1 MNIWILLGF
10 FGFVMAAIT
19 LAGYF
24 LSSKGTAASGEFGSG
39 VTSAAPA
46 VSGPTLSSGRAA
58 FVEVFQSIG
67 EAFPGAKRA
76 TNPYRKKLSLAGFR
90 WPSALPVYYG
100 IKCASAV
107 FFAGLSGV
115 GGLTYSDDAAMIPI
129 AMLCGGALG
138 WMIPDRVLGS
148 RIRARAARIRTGLP
162 AALDLLVLGLEAG
175 QSLDQTIA
183 DTSRGLKHTYP
194 ELSAELAQLYLEL
207 RAGNVRA
214 EAFREVSNRTNET
227 ELRKL
232 MNVLVDSDRFGVTLG
247 PSLRSH
253 NKYLRTRFR
262 QRAQEAARKIGVK
275 LIFPVF
281 FLIFPSVLLVTLG
294 PAVIMMMTQL
304 HAMMK

>member
-1 MNIWILLGF
+1 MTIWLLLGF
-10 FGFVMAAIT
+10 FAFVMAAIT
-19 LAGYF
+19 LAGHL
-24 LSSKGTAASGEFGSG
+24 LSGKTTEAS
-39 VTSAAPA
+39 TSPAPSA
-46 VSGPTLSSGRAA
+46 TGALAQPALTPGRAA
-58 FVEVFQSIG
+58 FVDVFRSIG
-67 EAFPGAKRA
+67 EAFPGAKQEA
-76 TNPYRKKLSLAGFR
+76 NPYRKKLSQAGYR

-100 IKCASAV
+100 IKCAACA

-115 GGLTYSDDAAMIPI
+115 ASLTYSDDTTMIPV
-129 AMLCGGALG
+129 AMLCAGALG
-138 WMIPDRVLGS
+138 WMIPDRMLTS
-148 RIRARAARIRTGLP
+148 RIRARAERVRSGLP
-162 AALDLLVLGLEAG
+162 AALDLFVLGLEAG
-175 QSLDQTIA
+175 QSLDQAIA
-183 DTSRGLKHTYP
+183 DTSRGLKFTHA

-207 RAGNVRA
+207 RAGNSRA
-214 EAFREVSNRTNET
+214 EAFRDVSIRTNEI

-232 MNVLVDSDRFGVTLG
+232 MNVLADSDRFGVTLA

-304 HAMMK
+304 HNMMK

>member
-1 MNIWILLGF
+1 MTVWILLGF
-10 FGFVMAAIT
+10 FAFVMAAIT
-19 LAGYF
+19 LAGYL
-24 LSSKGTAASGEFGSG
+24 LSRTTEASGASASSATGGALSQPSLTPG
-39 VTSAAPA
+39 TSA
-46 VSGPTLSSGRAA
+46 
-58 FVEVFQSIG
+58 FVDVFRSIG
-67 EAFPGAKRA
+67 EAFPNAKKEA
-76 TNPYRKKLSLAGFR
+76 NPYRKKLSQAGYR
-90 WPSALPVYYG
+90 WPSAVPAYYG
-100 IKCASAV
+100 IKCAAAA

-115 GGLTYSDDAAMIPI
+115 ASLTFSDDLTMIPI
-129 AMLCGGALG
+129 AMLCAGALG
-138 WMIPDRVLGS
+138 WMIPDRVLTS
-148 RIRARAARIRTGLP
+148 RIRARAERVRTGLP

-175 QSLDQTIA
+175 QSLDQSIA
-183 DTSRGLKHTYP
+183 DTSRGLKFTHA

-207 RAGNVRA
+207 RAGNSRA
-214 EAFREVSNRTNET
+214 DAFKDVAIRTNDV

-232 MNVLVDSDRFGVTLG
+232 MNVLADSDRFGVTLA

-304 HAMMK
+304 HNMMK